1 MNMNHIKIDRITNH
15 AIIPI
20 CKTCSWITFWS
31 NDLSLVRSFPK
42 PTIHPTKPPLSN
54 TQMMKHFNTNIKL
67 QITWLLYMEE
77 EGKEIVSRDR
87 FLTNSFLKHQF
98 QESIPT
104 CVGLTNEQSRMY
116 ISNSFDNVIIS
127 LTNSCLTQDL
137 KLERFRV

>member
-1 MNMNHIKIDRITNH
+1 
-15 AIIPI
+15 
-20 CKTCSWITFWS
+20 
-31 NDLSLVRSFPK
+31 
-42 PTIHPTKPPLSN
+42 
-54 TQMMKHFNTNIKL
+54 
-67 QITWLLYMEE
+67 MEE